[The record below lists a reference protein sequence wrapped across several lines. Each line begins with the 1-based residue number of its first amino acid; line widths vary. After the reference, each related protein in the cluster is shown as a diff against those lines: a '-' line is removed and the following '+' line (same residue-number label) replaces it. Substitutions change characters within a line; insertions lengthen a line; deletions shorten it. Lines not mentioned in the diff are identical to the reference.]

1 MRRLWGHVAALMVL
15 TSVLVV
21 GPSGTACA
29 CSCAEPNTA
38 ENTAWADLV
47 FVGVVVDLDRP
58 AFSMSSGDLMT
69 ARLTVEQVHKGSA
82 TGHVEVKTAIEGP
95 SCGFDFVE
103 GNRYLIYSRE
113 GQTSLC
119 SGNKLI
125 GAAPEVDLEGDV
137 PVTALLGGG
146 AVVLLAV
153 LGLWWVLRRRT
164 GQPAVDDASA
174 GTVGSPDPRPANT
187 GSEDAGPGRTPPDG
201 QDSA

>member
-1 MRRLWGHVAALMVL
+1 MRRVWGHVAALLVL

-47 FVGVVVDLDRP
+47 FVGVVVDVDRP

-69 ARLTVEQVHKGSA
+69 ARLTVEQVRKGSA

-103 GNRYLIYSRE
+103 GSRYLIYSRD

-119 SGNKLI
+119 SGNELL
-125 GAAPEVDLEGDV
+125 GAAPEVELDRDV
-137 PVTALLGGG
+137 PIAALAAG
-146 AVVLLAV
+146 AVVLIAAV
-153 LGLWWVLRRRT
+153 AVWWVLRRRRSASSGNGGDT
-164 GQPAVDDASA
+164 GSA
-174 GTVGSPDPRPANT
+174 GSDPGPAPR
-187 GSEDAGPGRTPPDG
+187 GGEAGPGG

>member
-1 MRRLWGHVAALMVL
+1 MRRLWGHLAALMVL

-29 CSCAEPNTA
+29 CSCAEPDTA

-47 FVGVVVDLDRP
+47 FVGVVVDIDRP
-58 AFSMSSGDLMT
+58 AFSTSSGDLMT

-82 TGHVEVKTAIEGP
+82 RGHVEVKTALEGP

-119 SGNKLI
+119 SGNKLL
-125 GAAPEVDLEGDV
+125 GAAPEVELEGDV
-137 PVTALLGGG
+137 PVAALLGGG
-146 AVVLLAV
+146 AVVLLAG
-153 LGLWWVLRRRT
+153 LALWWMLRRRT
-164 GQPAVDDASA
+164 GQPVVDTAAD
-174 GTVGSPDPRPANT
+174 GTGGSPDPRPV
-187 GSEDAGPGRTPPDG
+187 DAGADQTPPDG

>member
-1 MRRLWGHVAALMVL
+1 MRRLWGHFAALMVL

-47 FVGVVVDLDRP
+47 FVGVVVDVDRP

-69 ARLTVEQVHKGSA
+69 ARLTVEQVRKGSA

-103 GNRYLIYSRE
+103 GNRYLIYSRD

-119 SGNKLI
+119 SGNELL
-125 GAAPEVDLEGDV
+125 GAAPEVELEGDV

-146 AVVLLAV
+146 AVVLLAG
-153 LGLWWVLRRRT
+153 LALWWVLRRRSAS
-164 GQPAVDDASA
+164 PAAASA
-174 GTVGSPDPRPANT
+174 GQADVGPAT
-187 GSEDAGPGRTPPDG
+187 EGQDEARPDG